1 MINVDSVDP
10 NARLQKILI
19 KNVETVVLGLIH
31 TIIAQSPS
39 FKSFSVVRPM
49 LCGLCR
55 LNKQLSNCPTTFS
68 AHKKS

>member
-1 MINVDSVDP
+1 MINVDSVDS
-10 NARLQKILI
+10 NARLQKISNE
-19 KNVETVVLGLIH
+19 NVETVLGLIH